1 MQHALVLVAVAEL
14 RHFNKQVRLKMLTSG
29 YFLISL
35 DLLNIEPNLEKNY
48 LCILKAL
55 KTGTQQ

>member
-1 MQHALVLVAVAEL
+1 
-14 RHFNKQVRLKMLTSG
+14 MLTSG

-48 LCILKAL
+48 LGTLKAL

>member
-1 MQHALVLVAVAEL
+1 MRHVLVLVAVAQL
-14 RHFNKQVRLKMLTSG
+14 RQFNKQVRLKMLTSG

-48 LCILKAL
+48 FGTLKAL